1 MKKTVAFVLS
11 LIMTILSVQAVAFAE
26 DSEYTVAFIGGSIT
40 YGVGLDESVREDK
53 CYAGLVRDYLKES
66 HPDLKYI
73 NAGLNATGTNLGLYR
88 IKDEILKY
96 DPDLVFIEF
105 AVNDF
110 WTDPETICACTEAI
124 LHKLRSS
131 HPYCDIVFLYTTTK
145 TVSECLSSGGIYPSR
160 TVHSFLAY
168 RFGDILQI
176 DVGEVLRDR
185 ILSGGK
191 GYASLLPDT
200 VHPNNEG
207 HAIYFE
213 KIKEV
218 FEKTITE
225 AKILTE
231 KAVLALPEPCKTEH
245 PRFTAHIEDADKA
258 EKDGFST
265 VDSSLCGKYP
275 HYIEAVTPGATLSYT
290 FYGSKIDLFCMR
302 AADSGDVFYSIDSLP
317 EKKVSFW
324 DKYCLEYNRAAIL
337 PLSDW
342 LPEGEHTLKI
352 RVSSE
357 HAEQSKGN
365 AVRIG
370 AFLVV

>member
-1 MKKTVAFVLS
+1 MLENTKFCLKKEKK
-11 LIMTILSVQAVAFAE
+11 LSVV
-26 DSEYTVAFIGGSIT
+26 YLGGSIT
-40 YGVGLDESVREDK
+40 EGAGASEYSRCWVSLFDTWLKNTYRE
-53 CYAGLVRDYLKES
+53 CS
-66 HPDLKYI
+66 IHSF
-73 NAGLNATGTNLGLYR
+73 NAGIGGTGTDLGAYR
-88 IKDEILKY
+88 TENDVLSHK
-96 DPDLVFIEF
+96 PDLVFIEF

-124 LHKLRSS
+124 LHKIRSS
-131 HPYCDIVFLYTTTK
+131 LPYCDIVFLYTTTK
-145 TVSECLSSGGIYPSR
+145 TVSECLSGSGIYPSR

-168 RFGDILQI
+168 RSGDILQI

-185 ILSGGK
+185 ILSGEK
-191 GYASLLPDT
+191 DYASLLPDT
-200 VHPNNEG
+200 VHPNDEG

-218 FEKTITE
+218 FEQAIAE

-275 HYIEAVTPGATLSYT
+275 HYIEAATPGASLVYT
-290 FYGSKIDLFCMR
+290 FYGTKIDLFCMR
-302 AADSGDVFYSIDSLP
+302 SADSGNILFSIDGSD
-317 EKKVSFW
+317 ENTVSFW
-324 DKYCLEYNRAAIL
+324 DKYCLEYSRAAIL

-342 LPEGEHTLKI
+342 LPEGEHTLRV
-352 RVSSE
+352 RVSAE
-357 HAEQSKGN
+357 HAEQSKGT

-370 AFLVV
+370 AFLIV